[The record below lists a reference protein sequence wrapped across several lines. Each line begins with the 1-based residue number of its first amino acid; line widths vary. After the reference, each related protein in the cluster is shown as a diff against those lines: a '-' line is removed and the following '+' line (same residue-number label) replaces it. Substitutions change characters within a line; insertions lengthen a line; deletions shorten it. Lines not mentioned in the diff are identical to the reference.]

1 MDRLITDPPCY
12 IPLEDPLARAV
23 RRRLRKAGI
32 DTGIDVVFST
42 EKPYRALD
50 HGSSQQGSSDSDG
63 DDDDQVFT
71 PLPNFKRGAGSLPVL
86 VPLPAMF
93 GMCMATYITCKIAG
107 WALEPLPIK
116 FREAL
121 YQRLH
126 RDLKQREESL
136 YGSGLHKTT
145 TATTTSNQED
155 DKDFPLDRRDVGYLV
170 EEMFRG
176 KSAVS
181 KSMDRIVVCRWKN
194 SEPLSLLN
202 AVVLTQ
208 QEMEKHVALPAGTD
222 LVSIYGKDVV
232 DYVEAQFSEEQQIS
246 RLR

>member
-1 MDRLITDPPCY
+1 VFCKI
-12 IPLEDPLARAV
+12 EDPLAKAV
-23 RRRLRKAGI
+23 RRKLRRAGI

-42 EKPYRALD
+42 EKPYRARD
-50 HGSSQQGSSDSDG
+50 HVTGSTMRQKNNGE
-63 DDDDQVFT
+63 DDEDVFT
-71 PLPNFKRGAGSLPVL
+71 PLPNFKSSAKLLPVL

-93 GMCMATYITCKIAG
+93 GMSMATYIACKIAG

-126 RDLKQREESL
+126 RDLKQQEEGL
-136 YGSGLHKTT
+136 YGSAASETSNATGF
-145 TATTTSNQED
+145 TATKLGNNNDE

-176 KSAVS
+176 RSAVS

-208 QEMEKHVALPAGTD
+208 QEMEKHVTLPVGMD
-222 LVSIYGKDVV
+222 LVSVYGKEVV
-232 DYVEAQFSEEQQIS
+232 DYVELQFQEERQIS
-246 RLR
+246 CLH

>member
-1 MDRLITDPPCY
+1 M
-12 IPLEDPLARAV
+12 

-42 EKPYRALD
+42 EKPYRAQD
-50 HGSSQQGSSDSDG
+50 HGSEPSQQGSGDS
-63 DDDDQVFT
+63 DDDDQEIFS
-71 PLPNFKRGAGSLPVL
+71 PLPNFNRGAGSLPVL

-93 GMCMATYITCKIAG
+93 GMSMATYITCKIAG

-126 RDLKQREESL
+126 RDLKQQEESL
-136 YGSGLHKTT
+136 YGSGPHETT
-145 TATTTSNQED
+145 TTTTSSQVD

-208 QEMEKHVALPAGTD
+208 QEMEKHVALPVGTD
-222 LVSIYGKDVV
+222 LTSVYGKDVV